1 MDLDQVEERIKKLE
15 ENIAKFE
22 EQELRNIENI
32 KNEIKLLDTHVSEMN
47 KKKNS
52 KKLLHANKCFA
63 QKLLQKKENC
73 NKKKKYMKDIK
84 RDVLFQIKLVKDENN
99 AKKKNE
105 NLLHKHFNFQH
116 LKEFTDQVKQNFLM
130 LNVRREYSIK
140 SIFEEISKI
149 KNKSIAYLN
158 KFLIIQKEINSL
170 LQTINNNALTDI
182 FVLAKNSLL
191 FQKEVANMFQRFYHQ
206 VENSITG
213 L

>member
-32 KNEIKLLDTHVSEMN
+32 KNEIKLLDTHVSELN
-47 KKKNS
+47 KKKNN
-52 KKLLHANKCFA
+52 KQLLNANKCFA
-63 QKLLQKKENC
+63 QKLLQKKENS

-84 RDVLFQIKLVKDENN
+84 RDVLFQLKLVKDEKNE
-99 AKKKNE
+99 KKKNE
-105 NLLHKHFNFQH
+105 NLLHKRFNFQQ

-130 LNVRREYSIK
+130 LNVQREYSIK
-140 SIFEEISKI
+140 SMFEGIRKI
-149 KNKSIAYLN
+149 KNKATAYFN
-158 KFLIIQKEINSL
+158 KFLILQKEIHFL
-170 LQTINNNALTDI
+170 LQTINNNALTDL

-206 VENSITG
+206 VENSLTG